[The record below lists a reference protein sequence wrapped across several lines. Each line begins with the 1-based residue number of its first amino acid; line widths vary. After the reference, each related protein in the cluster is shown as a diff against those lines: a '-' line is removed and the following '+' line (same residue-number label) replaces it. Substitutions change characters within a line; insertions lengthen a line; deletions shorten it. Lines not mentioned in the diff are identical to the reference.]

1 MTPYNPT
8 PTRSR
13 MMKTTAKT
21 TRYTVR
27 YYDGQIWCTA
37 NVSLTLRQATRVC
50 KDLATRGPAKVTAI
64 K

>member
-1 MTPYNPT
+1 
-8 PTRSR
+8 
-13 MMKTTAKT
+13 MKTTAKT
-21 TRYTVR
+21 TTRYTVR
-27 YYDGQIWCTA
+27 WFDGQIWCTA